1 LYSAYDF
8 LQQLF
13 EILKSSEHLPR
24 KEKTYFLHIN
34 LLKSPEVLVDKTT
47 RSGNDKLE
55 LLGLSREEILLLNLK
70 GVAILVVVAGRDD
83 RSGGG
88 GGGRGQ

>member
-1 LYSAYDF
+1 
-8 LQQLF
+8 
-13 EILKSSEHLPR
+13 
-24 KEKTYFLHIN
+24 
-34 LLKSPEVLVDKTT
+34 VDKTT

-70 GVAILVVVAGRDD
+70 GVAILVVVVAGRDD

>member
-1 LYSAYDF
+1 V
-8 LQQLF
+8 
-13 EILKSSEHLPR
+13 
-24 KEKTYFLHIN
+24 N
-34 LLKSPEVLVDKTT
+34 KTT

-88 GGGRGQ
+88 GGGRGQDWYHGA

>member
-1 LYSAYDF
+1 
-8 LQQLF
+8 
-13 EILKSSEHLPR
+13 
-24 KEKTYFLHIN
+24 
-34 LLKSPEVLVDKTT
+34 VDKTT